1 LCGHNHASAAA
12 RHRPPLYIVL
22 ILIGASMA
30 AEAVGS
36 LVSSSLALMADA
48 HISVLITLSLTHL
61 REERGYAPPPVGRGG
76 SPGEAR

>member
-1 LCGHNHASAAA
+1 
-12 RHRPPLYIVL
+12 
-22 ILIGASMA
+22 MA

-76 SPGEAR
+76 SHGEAR